1 MKGHRLSAGV
11 FFLLMSPIVAFAL
24 AKEGEQIVSYFQIWI
39 WFKKG
44 GILMYPILFCSL
56 LTAAVTMERF
66 LSLQRRKIIPP
77 HFLEELQQL
86 WNQGDIDAVLPLCK
100 ENETPLTRILEAGF
114 RRIGIGLR
122 ETERAIEAAGQHEV
136 SLLNTN
142 LRLLGAIGALTPMLG
157 LLGTVTGMIKAFESI
172 AQSGSGDPNL
182 VASGI
187 AEALT
192 TTAAGLV
199 VAIPSL
205 AAYHFFR
212 GRVDR
217 LVYEMEEI
225 ASTLLA
231 SLVEE
236 KSVPKNKETDHAI
249 SQNTG

>member
-1 MKGHRLSAGV
+1 
-11 FFLLMSPIVAFAL
+11 
-24 AKEGEQIVSYFQIWI
+24 
-39 WFKKG
+39 
-44 GILMYPILFCSL
+44 
-56 LTAAVTMERF
+56 
-66 LSLQRRKIIPP
+66 
-77 HFLEELQQL
+77 
-86 WNQGDIDAVLPLCK
+86 
-100 ENETPLTRILEAGF
+100 
-114 RRIGIGLR
+114 
-122 ETERAIEAAGQHEV
+122 
-136 SLLNTN
+136 
-142 LRLLGAIGALTPMLG
+142 
-157 LLGTVTGMIKAFESI
+157 MIKAFESI